1 MIRRRWKTLDNTTSH
16 VRFPAT
22 VYRDRN
28 SACLFTRILQQQQQQ
43 QPRLH
48 LHQLHRHALRY
59 SSLGWDFSSQLR
71 LLWFHRI
78 LVQHQ
83 ARWHGHPCLQ
93 LATLF
98 DPQVQA
104 KLSRWWAWRIRSH
117 TCRPSILPTFSCAFF
132 LSFGS
137 STSQRDNFFCFFV
150 GAVVAPAGSPKASRR
165 LVRPPAYAAAAASR
179 GRPIA
184 HHAGRVLHLL

>member
-43 QPRLH
+43 TRLH
-48 LHQLHRHALRY
+48 LHQLHRHALHN
-59 SSLGWDFSSQLR
+59 SSLGGDFSSQLR
-71 LLWFHRI
+71 LLWVHRI

-83 ARWHGHPCLQ
+83 ARWRGHPCLQ
-93 LATLF
+93 LVTLF

-104 KLSRWWAWRIRSH
+104 KLSRWWAWRIRSQ
-117 TCRPSILPTFSCAFF
+117 TCRPTILPTFSCAFF

-137 STSQRDNFFCFFV
+137 STSQRDFYFYFLLMQW
-150 GAVVAPAGSPKASRR
+150 GHQQAVRR
-165 LVRPPAYAAAAASR
+165 QAD
-179 GRPIA
+179 G
-184 HHAGRVLHLL
+184 